1 MAITAAPL
9 VPGAW
14 LGLLGGGQ
22 LGRMFAHA
30 AQRLG
35 YRVLVLAP
43 DSDNPA
49 GRVADE
55 FLCADY
61 TDPAALAELARRV
74 GAVTTEF
81 ENVPAP
87 ALEFLAQRVPVRPG
101 AAALA
106 IAQDRLKEKRF
117 FTGCGIRV
125 APHAAIA
132 SEADIDA
139 FDAGLLP
146 GILKTMRL
154 GYDGKG
160 QIRVATRA
168 HVGAAFRQLN
178 GVPCVLEQQ
187 LALACELSVL
197 VARTT
202 DGSMVSYPPTENEHR
217 GGILA
222 VSLLPARIDEGIATA
237 ARGAAIAVAE
247 GMSYTG
253 VLCVEFFLL
262 RDGALVAN
270 EMAPRPHNSGHATI
284 EACSTSQFEQQ
295 ARVLASLPL
304 GDATLLAP
312 AVTLNVLGDLWF
324 REASTEASIAAPTA
338 EPRWCDVLAVPGAKL
353 HLYGKNEARRGRK
366 MGHVTC
372 LGATLEQALERARR
386 VCAALGIE
394 PPQRPPTRSIAD
406 SGQRRA
412 ARKAGFA

>member
-1 MAITAAPL
+1 MAPTAAEL
-9 VPGAW
+9 LPGAW

-61 TDPAALAELARRV
+61 ADPAALAELARRV

-81 ENVPAP
+81 ENVPAQ
-87 ALEFLAQRVPVRPG
+87 ALEFLAQHVPVRPT

-106 IAQDRLKEKRF
+106 IAQDRLEEKRF
-117 FTGCGIRV
+117 FSACGIRV

-132 SEADIDA
+132 NEADIAA

-146 GILKTMRL
+146 GVLKTTRL

-160 QIRVATRA
+160 QIRVATRE
-168 HVGAAFRQLN
+168 HVRAALRELK

-187 LALACELSVL
+187 LALSCELSVL
-197 VARTT
+197 VARAA
-202 DGSMVSYPPTENEHR
+202 DGSIVSYPPTENEHR
-217 GGILA
+217 SGVLA
-222 VSLLPARIDEGIATA
+222 VSLLPARIGEEIAAA
-237 ARGAAIAVAE
+237 ARRAALLVAQR
-247 GMSYTG
+247 MAYTG

-262 RDGALVAN
+262 QDGALIAN
-270 EMAPRPHNSGHATI
+270 EMAPLPHNSGHATI

-312 AVTLNVLGDLWF
+312 AVTLNVLGDLWL
-324 REASTEASIAAPTA
+324 REVGGSAPIDPLTGA
-338 EPRWCDVLAVPGAKL
+338 PRWSDVLAVPGAKL
-353 HLYGKNEARRGRK
+353 HLYGKSEARRGRK

-372 LGATLEQALERARR
+372 LGTTLEQALERAQR

-394 PPQRPPTRSIAD
+394 PPQRSPLRVAAAPGAAHEA
-406 SGQRRA
+406 RR
-412 ARKAGFA
+412 GDCS

>member
-1 MAITAAPL
+1 MAVTASPL
-9 VPGAW
+9 LPGAW

-43 DSDNPA
+43 DNDNPA

-61 TDPAALAELARRV
+61 ADPTALGELARRV

-87 ALEFLAQRVPVRPG
+87 ALEFLAQHVPVRPG

-106 IAQDRLKEKRF
+106 IAQDRLEEKRF
-117 FTGCGIRV
+117 FTASCIRV

-132 SEADIDA
+132 SETDIAA

-146 GILKTMRL
+146 GILKTTRL

-168 HVGAAFRQLN
+168 DVAAAFRQLD

-187 LALACELSVL
+187 LALSCELSVL
-197 VARTT
+197 VARAT
-202 DGSMVSYPPTENEHR
+202 DGSIVSYPPTENEHR

-222 VSLLPARIDEGIATA
+222 VSLLRARMDEEFAAA
-237 ARGAAIAVAE
+237 ARRAALALAQR
-247 GMSYTG
+247 MAYTG
-253 VLCVEFFLL
+253 VLCLEFFLL
-262 RDGALVAN
+262 QDGALVAN

-324 REASTEASIAAPTA
+324 RDGGAGGSIDALTAA
-338 EPRWCDVLAVPGAKL
+338 
-353 HLYGKNEARRGRK
+353 
-366 MGHVTC
+366 
-372 LGATLEQALERARR
+372 
-386 VCAALGIE
+386 
-394 PPQRPPTRSIAD
+394 
-406 SGQRRA
+406 
-412 ARKAGFA
+412 